1 MIQVILVFLLF
12 AVIHSITAATKFK
25 LACREIFGDSF
36 MRAWYRAF
44 FTAVSFITAAVAFL
58 CIRRTPD
65 YAIWTAPGWLWWAMF
80 CVQTAGSVFGSFA
93 FEHLDAGEFLGYKQ
107 VRRYLA
113 RGGVGGNIEGLTQQE
128 LVMTGVYGIVRHPL
142 YLAGI
147 IIFTFNPRITANG
160 LTVTVLADV
169 YFLFG
174 VFMEERRLAGLFG
187 EQYRE
192 YRRRVPM
199 MIPRLKR

>member
-25 LACREIFGDSF
+25 LACREIFGNSF
-36 MRAWYRAF
+36 MRVWYRAF
-44 FTAVSFITAAVAFL
+44 YTAVSFITAAVAFL
-58 CIRRTPD
+58 FIRRAPD
-65 YAIWTAPGWLWWAMF
+65 HAIWAAPGWSGWVLF
-80 CVQTAGSVFGSFA
+80 CVQAAGFVFGSFA

-113 RGGVGGNIEGLTQQE
+113 RGEAGGNIEGLTQQE

-147 IIFTFNPRITANG
+147 IIFTFNPRITVNG
-160 LTVTVLADV
+160 LMITALADA

-199 MIPRLKR
+199 IIPRLKR

>member
-1 MIQVILVFLLF
+1 MIQVSLAFLLF

-44 FTAVSFITAAVAFL
+44 YSAVSFITAAVAFL
-58 CIRRTPD
+58 FIHRAPD
-65 YAIWTAPGWLWWAMF
+65 HAIWTAPGRLRWAMF
-80 CVQTAGSVFGSFA
+80 CVQAAGFVFGLFA

-107 VRRYLA
+107 VGRYLA
-113 RGGVGGNIEGLTQQE
+113 RGEAGGNIEGLTQQE

-147 IIFTFNPRITANG
+147 MIFTFNPRITVNS
-160 LTVTVLADV
+160 LTVTALADA

-174 VFMEERRLAGLFG
+174 VFMEERRLARLFG

>member
-1 MIQVILVFLLF
+1 MIQVILFFLLF

-36 MRAWYRAF
+36 MRVWYRAF
-44 FTAVSFITAAVAFL
+44 YTAVSFITAAVAFL
-58 CIRRTPD
+58 FIRRAPD
-65 YAIWTAPGWLWWAMF
+65 HAIWAAPGWSGWVLF
-80 CVQTAGSVFGSFA
+80 CVQTAGFVFGSFA
-93 FEHLDAGEFLGYKQ
+93 FEQMDAGEFLGYKQ

-113 RGGVGGNIEGLTQQE
+113 RGEAGGNIEGLTQQE

-147 IIFTFNPRITANG
+147 IIFTFNPRITVNG
-160 LTVTVLADV
+160 LTITALADA

-187 EQYRE
+187 EQYRD

-199 MIPRLKR
+199 IIPRLKR